1 MTSRI
6 VLIGAG
12 SANFGLG
19 TLGDILKS
27 KALAGSTV
35 ILHDINPQALERV
48 HKAARGYIA
57 EQQLPFQVESTT
69 DRKSSAARRRL
80 LHHLDR
86 SGQSL

>member
-1 MTSRI
+1 MNRTIISKGHNMTSRI

-27 KALAGSTV
+27 KALVGSTV

-48 HKAARGYIA
+48 HKCCARLHCREAASIPG
-57 EQQLPFQVESTT
+57 
-69 DRKSSAARRRL
+69 
-80 LHHLDR
+80 
-86 SGQSL
+86 